1 MSSVQVLLTTLQDSG
16 SWPNGSCRALFV
28 ELTSLCRH
36 EEFKSVM
43 LSTGLD
49 VILNVAQDGCSDS
62 IDVMLELLVTLALE
76 NRGAKV
82 ILAQKGAIQL
92 TQSALEA
99 CLVKKPSKRRTR
111 CMKLALELM
120 DLLNS
125 TEICQDP
132 TQQRQLV
139 EQIMRVLSNLP
150 EDTNI
155 LLHATDVLGC
165 MLEANASN
173 IKTVSKVDGIQSLVH
188 LLGLTSD
195 KMDLKRSVC
204 EVLLLMSEHPDTVQA
219 MATDQTVWS
228 LGQCLR
234 AKAPGRD
241 VEYVVVRL
249 LLSLSLHA
257 QVHGMI
263 VHQNL
268 TGLLFQ
274 VIERNCN
281 ILQVTRATCSI
292 LDGVAQFA
300 RECKLDISSFVSDV
314 SCQGKI
320 LIQAATNHV
329 HDSHLVSS
337 IFHFFVNIS
346 YNPVDL
352 PSLINSS
359 AIEGLLSLYT
369 TSGGS
374 GHLSVLADCIVQVI
388 SALSR
393 STIEAI
399 SFIDEDK
406 TLPSLFLCLR
416 ANQENLKFASQ
427 VFALLSKHWKDQVN
441 IFYGFVSSCHELM
454 IFVLLFSRKV
464 LIQSQGLLV
473 SPLI

>member
-1 MSSVQVLLTTLQDSG
+1 MSSVQVLLTTLQDSE
-16 SWPNGSCRALFV
+16 SWPNGSCRAVLV

-36 EEFKSVM
+36 EDLKSAI
-43 LSTGLD
+43 LSTGID
-49 VILNVAQDGCSDS
+49 IILSVAQDRQSDS
-62 IDVMLELLVTLALE
+62 MDVMLELLVTLALE

-82 ILAQKGAIQL
+82 ILAQRGVLQL
-92 TQSALEA
+92 AQSALEV
-99 CLVKKPSKRRTR
+99 CFVKKASKRRTR
-111 CMKLALELM
+111 CVKLALELM
-120 DLLNS
+120 DLLNA
-125 TEICQDP
+125 TEISQDP
-132 TQQRQLV
+132 TQQRLLV
-139 EQIMRVLSNLP
+139 EQITRVLSNLN
-150 EDTNI
+150 EDPSI

-165 MLEANASN
+165 MIEANGAN
-173 IKTVSKVDGIQSLVH
+173 IQLVCTFDGIQTLVY
-188 LLGLTSD
+188 LLGLASD

-219 MATDQTVWS
+219 MATDQTVRS

-234 AKAPGRD
+234 EKSPGRD

-249 LLSLSLHA
+249 LLSLLLHA
-257 QVHGMI
+257 PVHGMI

-281 ILQVTRATCSI
+281 VLQVTRATCSI

-300 RECKLDISSFVSDV
+300 RECKLDLSSFVNDV

-337 IFHFFVNIS
+337 IFHFFVNVS

-352 PSLINSS
+352 PNLINSS
-359 AIEGLLSLYT
+359 VIEGLLSLYI

-393 STIEAI
+393 STIETI
-399 SFIDEDK
+399 SFIDADN
-406 TLPSLFLCLR
+406 TLPSMFLCLR
-416 ANQENLKFASQ
+416 ANRENLKFASQ
-427 VFALLSKHWKDQVN
+427 VFALLSKHWRAQVN
-441 IFYGFVSSCHELM
+441 TFMFFIFMRAADCFFY
-454 IFVLLFSRKV
+454 LLSAKKCAFSYRV
-464 LIQSQGLLV
+464 CRNRH
-473 SPLI
+473 